1 MGSHQL
7 GLFTGLNALV
17 HLGVGGMVYRF
28 RQADR
33 NLFYL
38 VSGVGLI
45 FTIIAIPVQ
54 LDGNWVTLLWGGEA
68 ALLFW
73 IGRTRNSP
81 AFEWL
86 AYGLFALAVFS
97 LLDDWS
103 VYLYIH
109 KGDPEIQPVFNI
121 YLLTSLWVAACVG
134 FSMWINR
141 KTQYVH
147 PFENGSL
154 ARQLLDYGLP
164 VTFIL
169 ILYLGFQLEIAHY
182 FDQKRALLSAG
193 NDLALFREIWIVNY
207 SLFFLTV
214 LSLVNIR
221 RLRSQTLSQINLGL
235 NVLFLLTFLAL
246 TLVQFIALNAI
257 YLSPPADHISG
268 IWHLLIRYVTYIF
281 VGGTLW
287 ATYQYQRQSFVELKL
302 SVPFDLLLHIILL
315 SVASVELYCWM
326 KALNVFNS
334 YQGVLS
340 VFWGVYALM
349 LIVTGIRR
357 SRKHLRI
364 AAIVLI
370 AITLLKVTLI
380 DLADLSTLSK
390 TMVLVILG
398 ALLLVISFLYNKFRD
413 TLFGES

>member
-1 MGSHQL
+1 M
-7 GLFTGLNALV
+7 
-17 HLGVGGMVYRF
+17 
-28 RQADR
+28 
-33 NLFYL
+33 
-38 VSGVGLI
+38 
-45 FTIIAIPVQ
+45 
-54 LDGNWVTLLWGGEA
+54 
-68 ALLFW
+68 
-73 IGRTRNSP
+73 
-81 AFEWL
+81 
-86 AYGLFALAVFS
+86 
-97 LLDDWS
+97 
-103 VYLYIH
+103 
-109 KGDPEIQPVFNI
+109 
-121 YLLTSLWVAACVG
+121 
-134 FSMWINR
+134 
-141 KTQYVH
+141 
-147 PFENGSL
+147 
-154 ARQLLDYGLP
+154 
-164 VTFIL
+164 
-169 ILYLGFQLEIAHY
+169 
-182 FDQKRALLSAG
+182 
-193 NDLALFREIWIVNY
+193 
-207 SLFFLTV
+207 
-214 LSLVNIR
+214 
-221 RLRSQTLSQINLGL
+221 
-235 NVLFLLTFLAL
+235 
-246 TLVQFIALNAI
+246 
-257 YLSPPADHISG
+257 
-268 IWHLLIRYVTYIF
+268 TYIF